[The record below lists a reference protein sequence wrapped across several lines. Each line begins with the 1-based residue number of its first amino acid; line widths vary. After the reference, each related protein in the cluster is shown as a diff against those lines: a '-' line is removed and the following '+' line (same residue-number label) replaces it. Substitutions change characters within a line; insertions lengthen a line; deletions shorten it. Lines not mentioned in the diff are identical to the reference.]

1 MVKTVKLQLFYADDE
16 TLEFHKAQEELW
28 ELQKEVRSASNR
40 MIQMCW
46 EYNGFESDW
55 KKQTGKY
62 PTKDEGKEVLGG
74 KTLAGII
81 YNRAKEDAPNLNTS
95 DLSTTSQLVIAKFN
109 SMKANIMR
117 GTASIPS
124 FKRNLPIDL
133 HKKAIKLTYEEDVNG
148 AVVNW
153 FFELSLFSL
162 KRKKELGISK
172 SSLKFKA
179 VVPARSK
186 KFVSPILERCY
197 DGEYEICSS
206 KLNYDNG
213 KWYLLMCF
221 SFERKEENMPVLDK
235 SNIMGVHIGEHNAV
249 QCVFSDK
256 SYPKTIDG
264 GEIEAFAIQI
274 EKRRRSIGTASK
286 KHSDLCGDGR
296 TGHGYHAK
304 MSPLKKIGA
313 KVANFRNTV
322 NHRYS
327 RQIVDWAVQHKCGTI
342 QLEDLT
348 GYATNELERYKLLKN
363 WSYFDLMTKIESKAK
378 EYGIEVVKVG
388 YRSLQKWCNQCQNP
402 SVIRKKDGNGNVH
415 LVCTECGQVFEINDN
430 ISKALAVQDIAEIL
444 KKSKD
449 QEDIEETSEETTENS

>member
-109 SMKANIMR
+109 SMKADIMR

-162 KRKKELGISK
+162 KRKKRVGHFKIIFEVQ
-172 SSLKFKA
+172 SSYS
-179 VVPARSK
+179 RSVK
-186 KFVSPILERCY
+186 
-197 DGEYEICSS
+197 EICIA
-206 KLNYDNG
+206 YFG
-213 KWYLLMCF
+213 A
-221 SFERKEENMPVLDK
+221 VL
-235 SNIMGVHIGEHNAV
+235 
-249 QCVFSDK
+249 
-256 SYPKTIDG
+256 
-264 GEIEAFAIQI
+264 
-274 EKRRRSIGTASK
+274 
-286 KHSDLCGDGR
+286 
-296 TGHGYHAK
+296 
-304 MSPLKKIGA
+304 
-313 KVANFRNTV
+313 
-322 NHRYS
+322 
-327 RQIVDWAVQHKCGTI
+327 
-342 QLEDLT
+342 
-348 GYATNELERYKLLKN
+348 
-363 WSYFDLMTKIESKAK
+363 
-378 EYGIEVVKVG
+378 
-388 YRSLQKWCNQCQNP
+388 
-402 SVIRKKDGNGNVH
+402 
-415 LVCTECGQVFEINDN
+415 
-430 ISKALAVQDIAEIL
+430 
-444 KKSKD
+444 
-449 QEDIEETSEETTENS
+449 